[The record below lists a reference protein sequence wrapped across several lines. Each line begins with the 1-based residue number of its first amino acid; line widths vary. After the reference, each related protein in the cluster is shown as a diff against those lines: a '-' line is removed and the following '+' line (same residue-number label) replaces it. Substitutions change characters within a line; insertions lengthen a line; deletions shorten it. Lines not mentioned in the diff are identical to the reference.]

1 LQVAR
6 SIRSAGFSRLGSQ
19 VEEVL
24 AAGARVTHVDVMYG
38 HFVPPITFGTLI
50 VGALADLA
58 QGAGGIIDVH
68 LMIER
73 PEDQVAE
80 FAHAGS
86 DNITARAK
94 ATPHL
99 HCALRA
105 MREAGRSGAAIR
117 PAMPADALAEVAA
130 ETLDLA
136 LSMTVNPRWGAQ
148 GPIRASVGKLERMRA
163 SLPDTVA
170 RELDGGIHES
180 SAPRVVGAGP
190 NLLVTGPGFFASADP
205 AAAYGAIAVAERLR

>member
-1 LQVAR
+1 M
-6 SIRSAGFSRLGSQ
+6 
-19 VEEVL
+19 
-24 AAGARVTHVDVMYG
+24 THVDLMYG

-50 VGALADLA
+50 VGALADFA

-86 DNITARAK
+86 DNITVRAK

-105 MREAGRSGAAIR
+105 MHEAGCRSGAAIR

-148 GPIRASVGKLERMRA
+148 GLIPASVGKLERMRT
-163 SLPDTVA
+163 SLRDTGA
-170 RELDGGIHES
+170 REIDGGIHES
-180 SAPRVVGAGP
+180 STPRVVGAGA

-205 AAAYGAIAVAERLR
+205 AAAYRAIAVSERVR